1 MKTIGVLTS
10 GGDAPGMN
18 ACVRA
23 VVRAGVAN
31 NMLTVGIRRG
41 YTGLLEND
49 TQILT
54 SRSVGGIARN
64 GGTILKT
71 ARCLEFKTPA
81 GIRQAVENIRALGI
95 EGLVVIGGD
104 GSLHGALELH
114 KAGIPTVGVPAS
126 IDNDI
131 AGTDMAIGVDTAMN
145 TIMEALDQL
154 KDTASAHQRAFLVE
168 VMGRRSGYLA
178 LAAGIAGG
186 AEMILVPERSFRMQ
200 DIFAEMARARERGK
214 PHFIVV
220 VAEGASPNAFEIQSA
235 LKEQGEPGFEVRT
248 TVLGHVQRGGSPTAF
263 DRLLSTRLGTMA
275 VNALSEGQSGIMVGV
290 QMAGRMMTPLVDV
303 LREARQPDDDL
314 LGLEDLISL

>member
-23 VVRAGVAN
+23 VVRAALAN
-31 NMLTVGIRRG
+31 NMITVGIRRG
-41 YTGLLEND
+41 YAGLLESD
-49 TQILT
+49 TSILS
-54 SRSVGGIARN
+54 SRSVGGIARS
-64 GGTILKT
+64 GGTILQT

-81 GIRQAVENIRALGI
+81 GIRQAVEHIHSLGI
-95 EGLVVIGGD
+95 DGLVVIGGD
-104 GSLHGALELH
+104 GSLHGALDLH
-114 KAGIPTVGVPAS
+114 KAGIPVVGVPAS

-145 TIMEALDQL
+145 TILEALDKL

-178 LAAGIAGG
+178 LAAGVAGG
-186 AEMILVPERSFRMQ
+186 AEMVLVPERKFEMQ
-200 DIFAEMARARERGK
+200 EILAEMARARERGK

-220 VAEGASPNAFEIQSA
+220 VAEGASPNAAEIQSA
-235 LKEQGEPGFEVRT
+235 LVAQREPGFEVRL

-263 DRLLSTRLGTMA
+263 DRLLATRLGTSA
-275 VNALSEGQSGIMVGV
+275 VNALNAGKSGVMIGV
-290 QMAGRMMTPLVDV
+290 HGPDRLITPIEEV
-303 LREARQPDDDL
+303 LKEARQPDADL
-314 LGLEDLISL
+314 LELENMISL